1 LERERT
7 DARRPS
13 WQWRPLEVSLDT
25 NELSLHFK
33 AATRSQPPPPP
44 PEDGEEPVDL
54 SGSLGS
60 LR

>member
-1 LERERT
+1 MAVAA
-7 DARRPS
+7 ARAAPIAV
-13 WQWRPLEVSLDT
+13 EVSLDT